1 MRMRSRLHQFLWCR
15 RLRPSHQIAAAGAL
29 LLLAGDARADDPLDR
44 VSGTETWKVDLPESI
59 GDELKDWYRAR
70 ISWRKACREL
80 RVQRTRSR
88 RLARLLIRSA
98 DGPDP
103 QIVRRVLRSRRVRAV
118 TAGEGAV
125 KEPDIRRRR
134 RRPGARRGSTPAP
147 PEWIKVPVE
156 RLDNRGQ
163 AIDDEGDREL
173 RKVYKK
179 RKRRRG
185 R

>member
-1 MRMRSRLHQFLWCR
+1 MVTRTKMSMRPKL
-15 RLRPSHQIAAAGAL
+15 HQIAAAGAL
-29 LLLAGDARADDPLDR
+29 LLLAGGAQAADPLDR
-44 VSGTETWKVDLPESI
+44 VSGTEGWKVGLPESI

-70 ISWRKACREL
+70 ISWRKAGREL

-88 RLARLLIRSA
+88 RLAQLITRSA
-98 DGPDP
+98 AKPDP
-103 QIVRRVLRSRRVRAV
+103 RSVRRVLRSRRVRAF

-125 KEPDIRRRR
+125 KEPDIRRGR
-134 RRPGARRGSTPAP
+134 RRPGARRGSTPP
-147 PEWIKVPVE
+147 PPQWIKVPVE
-156 RLDNRGQ
+156 RLDSRGQ

-179 RKRRRG
+179 RRRRG